1 MECVYEPSAAE
12 VLLSE
17 SLELLLCTT
26 TPSGVLLCLVVAIDV
41 DEGGFREFNR
51 RLMNGFEP
59 SKPQQIQE
67 KVPSC
72 AEVGRILERGL
83 WTLRTGDNGIPLLQ

>member
-1 MECVYEPSAAE
+1 MYLLRIHSIIQQAE
-12 VLLSE
+12 
-17 SLELLLCTT
+17 
-26 TPSGVLLCLVVAIDV
+26 

-59 SKPQQIQE
+59 SKPQQVQE
-67 KVPSC
+67 KVSSC